1 VSPALALPCCTH
13 RPYLQ
18 LVNRTPRTPTRRR
31 VRNRLLLPAAIV
43 AACLAALAGVR
54 AWELRDAQID
64 AQKLKA
70 LQLVSSS
77 ARTVDATIAETQ
89 TLLVSLAELLDPRA
103 TPERN
108 DALLQRIFR
117 AAPVPYANLWIADTA
132 GHSIGAARMPEG
144 GRAAFAIRD
153 RPYFTRAMTSRTF
166 AAGDVVESRVL
177 PGHPLV
183 AIFTLPVIDSAT
195 GAVTAVVGA
204 SIQIDSLEPV
214 RTVRAL
220 PEGSVL
226 TILDSTGTV
235 VFRSLDVA
243 HWVGRNFPVYSGE
256 LNDYSAQS
264 GVGAG
269 LSSDGTYRL
278 TGFHTTER
286 APWILYVG
294 IPLRYTLD
302 VVRDQFFRDLVLGT
316 LVALIVLALGY
327 ASTLRVVTP
336 IESLTADARAIAG
349 GDTARRSSVDSSDEI
364 GDLARAFNQMA
375 DTVVRRNAELKSSQE
390 QLLHVQKMDALGSFA
405 GGIAHDFNNY
415 LASIV
420 AHAELADLGL
430 AEDDPARLDLREVLT
445 SASRAADLT
454 RQILVFSRK
463 QMVELHT
470 LDLNEVVRGIERM
483 LLRLIGEELQLDVR
497 YAPHPVLVNADH
509 GQLEQV
515 IVNLVAN
522 ARDAMPDGGIVT
534 IAIDSVNLTIDD
546 GRLPTL
552 PRGAYSQVTVS
563 DEGTGIPPE
572 LLDRVFDPF
581 FSTKK
586 RGRGTGMGLAI
597 AYSII
602 EQSGGQMLVAS
613 TPGLRTTFT
622 AILPTDPGTVDVAQ
636 PSVTRRIVQPGHGR
650 ILLVEDDAAVR
661 SSCERMLIRVGYQV
675 VAAADG
681 SSALHQLRA
690 AGEPFDLLL
699 SDVVMPGMSGSELAR
714 RVKELQPAIAVLF
727 MSGYAD
733 DEVVHDAVAASAATC
748 VTKPF
753 TVQTLTDAVQMALS
767 RRADALS
774 A

>member
-1 VSPALALPCCTH
+1 M
-13 RPYLQ
+13 
-18 LVNRTPRTPTRRR
+18 NRRLLTVARRR

-54 AWELRDAQID
+54 AWELREAQVN
-64 AQKLKA
+64 AQKSSA
-70 LQLVSSS
+70 LQLVTTG
-77 ARTVDATIAETQ
+77 ARTLDATIAETQ
-89 TLLVSLAELLDPRA
+89 TLLVSLAELLDPTA
-103 TPERN
+103 PPERN

-117 AAPVPYANLWIADTA
+117 AAPVPYANLWIADTL
-132 GHSIGAARMPEG
+132 GHSVGSARLPEG
-144 GRAAFAIRD
+144 GRAAFAISD
-153 RPYFTRAMTSRTF
+153 RPYFRRAMTSRSF
-166 AAGDVVESRVL
+166 SVGDVVPSRVL
-177 PGHPLV
+177 PGHALV
-183 AIFTLPVIDSAT
+183 ATFTLPVIDSVT
-195 GAVTAVVGA
+195 NEVTAVVGA
-204 SIQIDSLEPV
+204 SIQMDSLEPV
-214 RTVRAL
+214 RTARSL

-235 VFRSLDVA
+235 LYRSLDDA
-243 HWVGRNFPVYSGE
+243 HWVGRNFPIYSGQ

-264 GVGAG
+264 GIGAG
-269 LSSDGTYRL
+269 LSADGTYRL
-278 TGFHTTER
+278 TGFHTTAH

-302 VVRDQFFRDLVLGT
+302 VVRDQFFRDLLLGT
-316 LVALIVLALGY
+316 VIALIVLALGY

-349 GDTARRSSVDSSDEI
+349 GDVTRRSAVASSDEI

-375 DTVVRRNAELKSSQE
+375 DTVVRSNAELKSSQE

-420 AHAELADLGL
+420 AHAELADLAL
-430 AEDDPARLDLREVLT
+430 TEDDPARLDLKEVLT

-470 LDLNEVVRGIERM
+470 LDLNEVVHGIERM
-483 LLRLIGEELQLDVR
+483 LLRLIGEALQLDVH
-497 YAPHPVLVNADH
+497 YSDEPVKVHADH

-522 ARDAMPDGGIVT
+522 ARDAMPDGGSVT
-534 IAIDSVNLTIDD
+534 IAIESATLTVGD
-546 GRLPTL
+546 GRVPGL
-552 PRGAYSQVTVS
+552 PRGAYSQLTVS
-563 DEGTGIPPE
+563 DEGTGIEPE
-572 LLDRVFDPF
+572 LLARVFDPF

-602 EQSGGQMLVAS
+602 EQSGGQMLVDS
-613 TPGLRTTFT
+613 TPGVGTTFT
-622 AILPTDPGTVDVAQ
+622 AILPADAGTVEVVQ
-636 PSVTRRIVQPGHGR
+636 PRVTKRIVRPGHGR

-661 SSCERMLIRVGYQV
+661 SSCERMLVRAGYTV

-690 AGEPFDLLL
+690 APEPFDLLL

-733 DEVVHDAVAASAATC
+733 DDVVHDAVAASAATC
-748 VTKPF
+748 ITKPF
-753 TVQTLTDAVQMALS
+753 TVQTLTDAVQTALS
-767 RRADALS
+767 RRADAFS